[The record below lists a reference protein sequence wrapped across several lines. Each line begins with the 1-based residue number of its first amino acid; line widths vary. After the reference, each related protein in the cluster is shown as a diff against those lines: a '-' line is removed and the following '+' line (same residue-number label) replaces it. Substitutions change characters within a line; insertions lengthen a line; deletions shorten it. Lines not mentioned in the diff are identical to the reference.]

1 MQDPAYTAISGVHRS
16 LLRASALRGMKLHV
30 AAVDGYALR
39 WLISRFL
46 PVEPRAFEPLTKA
59 NATKEARDGG
69 QCRSLVRASARA
81 ALLHKATSSVR
92 LVHLSLRFLPANRRK
107 KEVDPTRLE
116 LVSSAI
122 RGRHEGLQE
131 FSGACKTPANEGILM
146 MLHFSVLQ
154 DIHSGCC
161 TVAAHS
167 LRLNL
172 GW

>member
-1 MQDPAYTAISGVHRS
+1 LAGRRSRRYGRIECAIVRGILLTQSEAPPRRLYVMNVTKLALQIALFTEVPRRGFSEVSMQDPANTAISGAHRS

-46 PVEPRAFEPLTKA
+46 PVEPRAFEPLTKG

-92 LVHLSLRFLPANRRK
+92 LVHLSLRFLPAN
-107 KEVDPTRLE
+107 
-116 LVSSAI
+116 
-122 RGRHEGLQE
+122 
-131 FSGACKTPANEGILM
+131 
-146 MLHFSVLQ
+146 
-154 DIHSGCC
+154 
-161 TVAAHS
+161 
-167 LRLNL
+167 
-172 GW
+172 